1 MTGQDCGAGQ
11 GNLALPLAAVL
22 PSLRFVGVEIEAE
35 LVGMLAER
43 AAEAG
48 LANVRGVAA
57 RIEDGGVECQAV
69 VALHACGAAS
79 DLAIAQACDLP

>member
-1 MTGQDCGAGQ
+1 M
-11 GNLALPLAAVL
+11 L

-79 DLAIAQACDLP
+79 DLAIAQACGLP